1 MVATA
6 HPWMQRVKG
15 WPGMVLA
22 ALVLFALRIAY
33 LIWICPYDLVPDE
46 AQYWDWSRRLDWS
59 YYSKGPAVAWLIAA
73 SVHFFGI
80 SEWPVRL
87 PAALASCAASL
98 LVARFTLAASRGN
111 ARAGWFAFL
120 LFNLIPVFQGT
131 AQFMT
136 TDGLYYVCWLAAAFL
151 GWVIAGR
158 REPSL
163 LLFLSLGSIIGF
175 GMLCKYTILLIL
187 PGILLYLLRQDGYSR
202 LKQIQALTAVLGGLI
217 LFSLPVFIWNAQR
230 GWPTLAHL
238 IGATRLPGG
247 DIPAHASWSYNP
259 IWTLAYFAYPLA
271 ILTPPAAIL
280 LFQTIREAFKPGNAQ
295 TELRRITSYALHTA
309 LPVVTFYLLITSR
322 TDVKLNWPVAGFT
335 VGLVPLAYYLAMQYN
350 TNATSRRLWRWTVGM
365 GLVSLLV
372 VTLGKYPL
380 AAINGAEVLGFKIS
394 TQPILK
400 RVTGFKELA
409 NSVDAAA
416 KELAEDT
423 GRQPF
428 LIASTY
434 GRAALLAFYG
444 QGHPRVCSAD
454 SYMGGRESSYDYF
467 ADTDL
472 ANPQLLGRPAIL
484 LGNEQW
490 VWEKALYFQVIERS
504 RHPGRVYFAY
514 EYRGPWREPHT
525 RLTPNK

>member
-1 MVATA
+1 
-6 HPWMQRVKG
+6 
-15 WPGMVLA
+15 MVLA
-22 ALVLFALRIAY
+22 ALALLVLRMAY

-46 AQYWDWSRRLDWS
+46 AQYWDWSRRPDWS

-73 SVHFFGI
+73 SVHFLGI
-80 SEWPVRL
+80 SEWAVRL

-98 LVARFTLAASRGN
+98 LVARFTLAVSGGHAK
-111 ARAGWFAFL
+111 AGWFAFL

-151 GWVIAGR
+151 GWVMAGQR
-158 REPSL
+158 PPSIF
-163 LLFLSLGSIIGF
+163 LFFLLGSFIGF

-187 PGILLYLLRQDGYSR
+187 PGILVYLLRQDGYFR
-202 LKQIQALTAVLGGLI
+202 LKQLQRLIAVLGGII
-217 LFSLPVFIWNAQR
+217 LFSLPIFIWNSQR
-230 GWPTLAHL
+230 GWPTLSHL

-247 DIPAHASWSYNP
+247 DLPAHTGGFYNP
-259 IWTLAYFAYPLA
+259 VWTLAYFAYPLA
-271 ILTPPAAIL
+271 ILAPPAAIL
-280 LFQTIREAFKPGNAQ
+280 LFRTMREAFKPENAQ
-295 TELRRITSYALHTA
+295 TDLRRITVYALYTA
-309 LPVVTFYLLITSR
+309 LPVLTFYLLISSR

-335 VGLVPLAYYLAMQYN
+335 VLLVPMACYLAMKHESDG
-350 TNATSRRLWRWTVGM
+350 TSRRLWRWTVGI
-365 GLVSLLV
+365 GLMSLLV
-372 VTLGKYPL
+372 VTLGKFPL
-380 AAINGAEVLGFKIS
+380 TTINGAEFLGFKIN
-394 TQPILK
+394 TQPVLK

-416 KELAEDT
+416 KELAADT
-423 GRQPF
+423 GREPF

-444 QGHPRVCSAD
+444 KGHPRVCSAD

-467 ADTDL
+467 RDTDL

-504 RHPGRVYFAY
+504 RYPGRVYFAY

-525 RLTPNK
+525 RVTPGN

>member
-1 MVATA
+1 MVAAA

-15 WPGMVLA
+15 WPGMALA
-22 ALVLFALRIAY
+22 ALILLALRMAY
-33 LIWICPYDLVPDE
+33 LIWICPYDLAPDE

-73 SVHFFGI
+73 SVHFLGI
-80 SEWPVRL
+80 SEWAVRL

-98 LVARFTLAASRGN
+98 LVARFALAASGGQ
-111 ARAGWFAFL
+111 AKAGWFAFL
-120 LFNLIPVFQGT
+120 LLNLIPVFQGT

-151 GWVIAGR
+151 GWVMAEQR
-158 REPSL
+158 SPSIPRF
-163 LLFLSLGSIIGF
+163 FLLGSIIGF

-187 PGILLYLLRQDGYSR
+187 PGILIYLLRQGRYS
-202 LKQIQALTAVLGGLI
+202 LLQQIQALLAVLGGIVL
-217 LFSLPVFIWNAQR
+217 LSLPVLIWNAQR

-238 IGATRLPGG
+238 IGATGLPGG
-247 DIPAHASWSYNP
+247 DVPTHTGASYNP
-259 IWTLAYFAYPLA
+259 VWTLAYFAYPVA
-271 ILTPPAAIL
+271 ILAPPAAIL
-280 LFQTIREAFKPGNAQ
+280 LFRTMREAFKPENAQ
-295 TELRRITSYALHTA
+295 TDLRRIASFALYTA
-309 LPVVTFYLLITSR
+309 LPVLSFYLLITLR

-335 VGLVPLAYYLAMQYN
+335 VLLVPLACYLAMN
-350 TNATSRRLWRWTVGM
+350 HESDASSRRLWRWTVGI
-365 GLVSLLV
+365 GLLSLLV

-380 AAINGAEVLGFKIS
+380 ATINGVQFRGIKIN

-409 NSVDAAA
+409 KSVDAAA

-423 GRQPF
+423 GRKPF
-428 LIASTY
+428 FIASTY

-444 QGHPRVCSAD
+444 KDRPRVYSAD

-472 ANPQLLGRPAIL
+472 ASPQLLGRPAIL

-490 VWEKALYFQVIERS
+490 VWEKALYFHVIERS
-504 RHPGRVYFAY
+504 RYPGRVYFAY

-525 RLTPNK
+525 RLTPGH